1 MPRGRYEFR
10 PDRTESGI
18 LNKLYLTRKQRL
30 SLLKWVLLG
39 TLIVALSVIQ
49 DVIMSRARIFGGT
62 TDLVSCA
69 ILLLGIL
76 LEPDQGCV
84 FALIASAFYYFSG
97 SAPGPQA
104 LILLTGIGS
113 LFGIFSRSYLRS
125 GFLATFLCAAAA
137 VMLYELAVFAMG
149 VFLGFTTVA
158 RFGAFLVSGLLSV
171 AVIPLIYPI
180 AKSIAKIGGDTWKE

>member
-1 MPRGRYEFR
+1 MPRGHYEFR

-18 LNKLYLTRKQRL
+18 LNKLYLTKKQRL
-30 SLLKWVLLG
+30 SALKWVLLSA
-39 TLIVALSVIQ
+39 LIVALSVIQ
-49 DVIMSRARIFGGT
+49 DVIMSRVRIFGGT

-84 FALIASAFYYFSG
+84 FGLLASAFYYFSG
-97 SAPGPQA
+97 SAPGPQV

-137 VMLYELAVFAMG
+137 VMLYELTIFALSI
-149 VFLGFTTVA
+149 FLGYTTVA
-158 RFGAFLVSGLLSV
+158 RFGVFLASGLLSA

-180 AKSIAKIGGDTWKE
+180 AKSIVKIGGNTWKE